1 MLRTKC
7 LSKTSPQDT
16 PSVAGRAWYPFER
29 LRREVDPQHWDL
41 DRFFAAVRSYF
52 PDDPLEAADEEI
64 GEVFRLFEGRSGT
77 SWGACPTTFR
87 RCGRPNRTCSHPA
100 LQLKLAAAS

>member
-7 LSKTSPQDT
+7 LSKTSPQGT

-64 GEVFRLFEGRSGT
+64 GEVFRLFENRL
-77 SWGACPTTFR
+77 GAGAVRHVVGCLS
-87 RCGRPNRTCSHPA
+87 NDVQALWPA
-100 LQLKLAAAS
+100 E